1 MGMEIMSESGRVQKS
16 FWLTQES
23 NQYLKGASKKL
34 GISQT
39 GFINMML
46 SRLKEKED
54 NNQPIITL
62 REEADLPDLVS
73 K

>member
-1 MGMEIMSESGRVQKS
+1 MEVMSESGRVQKS
-16 FWLTQES
+16 FWLTQDS
-23 NQYLKGASKKL
+23 NVYLKDASKKL

-46 SRLKEKED
+46 SRLKERDD
-54 NNQPIITL
+54 NNQPVITI
-62 REEADLPDLVS
+62 REEADLPELVE

>member
-1 MGMEIMSESGRVQKS
+1 MGIEIMSESARVQKS
-16 FWLTQES
+16 FWLTQDS
-23 NQYLKGASKKL
+23 NQYLKSASKKL

-46 SRLKEKED
+46 SRLKEKDD
-54 NNQPIITL
+54 NNQPIITI
-62 REEADLPDLVS
+62 REEEDLPDLVG

>member
-1 MGMEIMSESGRVQKS
+1 MSESGRVQKS
-16 FWLTQES
+16 FWLTQDS
-23 NQYLKGASKKL
+23 NIYLKDASKKL

-46 SRLKEKED
+46 SRLKERED
-54 NNQPIITL
+54 NNQPIITI
-62 REEADLPDLVS
+62 REEADLPDLVD

>member
-1 MGMEIMSESGRVQKS
+1 MEVMSESGRVQKS
-16 FWLTQES
+16 FWLTQDS
-23 NQYLKGASKKL
+23 NVYLKDASKRL

-46 SRLKEKED
+46 SRLKERDD
-54 NNQPIITL
+54 NNQPVITI
-62 REEADLPDLVS
+62 REEADLPELVE

>member
-1 MGMEIMSESGRVQKS
+1 MEVMSESGRVQKS
-16 FWLTQES
+16 FWLTQDS
-23 NQYLKGASKKL
+23 NIYLKDASKKL

-46 SRLKEKED
+46 SRLKERED
-54 NNQPIITL
+54 NNQPIITI
-62 REEADLPDLVS
+62 REEADLPDLVD

>member
-16 FWLTQES
+16 FWLTQVS
-23 NQYLKGASKKL
+23 NQYLKSASKKL

-54 NNQPIITL
+54 NNQPIITI